1 MASQPMITFNDGRSM
16 PQFGLGVW
24 QVPDAEARRV
34 VKTAIDAG
42 YRLIDTAAI
51 YGNEVGVGGGIAASG
66 IAREELFV
74 TTKLWNSEQG
84 FDSTLKAAEA
94 SLNKLSLDYVDL
106 YLIHWPCPA
115 KGRFLDTWRAF
126 IRLKEEGRVK
136 SIGVS
141 NFMPEHLDLLVRET
155 GVTPVLNQVE
165 LHPDFQQAA
174 LRKAHAGHNIVTQSW
189 SPLGQGTLLDH
200 PAITAIAGRHGRTP
214 AQIIIRWHLES
225 GFSVIP
231 KSVTESRIRENI
243 AVFDFS
249 LTAEDKAAIA
259 ALDGTGNRLGPDPLA
274 FN

>member
-1 MASQPMITFNDGRSM
+1 MASQPMIAFNDGYSM

-24 QVPDAEARRV
+24 QVPDAEAQRV
-34 VKTAIDAG
+34 VKTAIEAG

-51 YGNEVGVGGGIAASG
+51 YGNEVGVGDGIAASG
-66 IAREELFV
+66 IARDELFV

-94 SLNKLSLDYVDL
+94 SLDKLALDYVDL

-126 IRLKEEGRVK
+126 LRLKEEGRVK

-141 NFMPEHLDLLVRET
+141 NFNPDHLDVLVRET

-174 LRKAHAGHNIVTQSW
+174 LRKAHAAHNIVTQSW
-189 SPLGQGTLLDH
+189 SPLGQGTLLGH
-200 PAITAIAGRHGRTP
+200 PTITAIAARHGRTP

-243 AVFDFS
+243 GVFDFA

-259 ALDGTGNRLGPDPLA
+259 ALDGTGSRLGPDPLA

>member
-1 MASQPMITFNDGRSM
+1 MASQPMIAFNDGHEM

-24 QVPDAEARRV
+24 QVPDDEAQRV
-34 VKTAIDAG
+34 VSTAIDAG

-51 YGNEVGVGGGIAASG
+51 YGNEVGVGAGIAASG
-66 IAREELFV
+66 IARDDLFV

-84 FDSTLKAAEA
+84 FDSTLKAAET
-94 SLNKLSLDYVDL
+94 SLEKLRLDFVDL

-126 IRLKEEGRVK
+126 IRLQEEGRVK

-141 NFMPEHLDLLVRET
+141 NFAPEHLDTIIKET
-155 GVTPVLNQVE
+155 GITPVLNQVE

-174 LRKAHAGHNIVTQSW
+174 LRKAHTAHKIITQSW
-189 SPLGQGTLLDH
+189 SPLGQGKLLEH
-200 PAITAIAGRHGRTP
+200 PAISAIAARHGRTP

-243 AVFDFS
+243 NVFDFT
-249 LTAEDKAAIA
+249 LTAEDKAALA
-259 ALDGTGNRLGPDPLA
+259 ALDGTGSRLGPDPA
-274 FN
+274 TFN